1 MGEDIADGLRCRRA
15 IMLKLKE
22 SMIQLRK
29 YMLMAAVVAASLLSG
44 GCKPSFTLNGAPI
57 DYNIYHT
64 IHVSDFPIR
73 AALVYPPLQQTF
85 ENELLNYITRN
96 TRLQTVDGPSDLSME
111 GEITQYYLTPQA
123 VTEDAYASRT
133 RLTIGVR
140 VKYTDSRAEGKDVDQ
155 TFTAYRDFDSSQML
169 TDVQDQLCQEIAEEL
184 VQLIYNAT
192 LGNW

>member
-1 MGEDIADGLRCRRA
+1 MKL
-15 IMLKLKE
+15 LKMNL
-22 SMIQLRK
+22 LRK
-29 YMLMAAVVAASLLSG
+29 KIFPLAVALVVFVGLC
-44 GCKPSFTLNGAPI
+44 GCIPSFTLNGAPI
-57 DYNIYHT
+57 DYNVYRT
-64 IHVSDFPIR
+64 VHVSNFPIR
-73 AALVYPPLQQTF
+73 AALVYPPLEQTF

-96 TRLQTVDGPSDLSME
+96 TRLQTTDGASDLNIE

-140 VKYTDSRAEGKDVDQ
+140 VKYTDNKAEGKDVDQ

-169 TDVQDQLCQEIAEEL
+169 TDVQDQLCQEISEEL
-184 VQLIYNAT
+184 VQLIFNAT

>member
-1 MGEDIADGLRCRRA
+1 MKFYRFILPVMVSA
-15 IMLKLKE
+15 
-22 SMIQLRK
+22 
-29 YMLMAAVVAASLLSG
+29 MLMTGLG
-44 GCKPSFTLNGAPI
+44 GCIPSFTLNGAPI
-57 DYNIYHT
+57 DYNVYKT
-64 IHVSDFPIR
+64 VHVSNFPIR

-96 TRLQTVDGPSDLSME
+96 TRLQTTDGPSDLSIE

-140 VKYTDSRAEGKDVDQ
+140 VKYTDNKQENKDVDQ

-169 TDVQDQLCQEIAEEL
+169 NDVQDQLCQEISEEI
-184 VQLIYNAT
+184 VQLIFNAT